1 MLTVD
6 LTYILVAVLGLLTGV
21 YTGFKLGRHVG
32 HSQALRVGLTVK
44 NPEMW
49 ELLHYLVVDHDTR
62 EAETKT
68 KTHRQ
73 KGG

>member
-6 LTYILVAVLGLLTGV
+6 ATYILVAVLSLLTGV
-21 YTGFKLGRHVG
+21 YAGFRLGRHVG

-49 ELLHYLVVDHDTR
+49 ELLHYLVVDQDAR
-62 EAETKT
+62 ETKT
-68 KTHRQ
+68 KTQHRQ